1 MPKSSAILQTDL
13 FGGHETAPAPP
24 GPEGLRYH
32 ADVISAAEEQALAR
46 DLATLPFTPFNFHG
60 YLGHRQVVSFGLRY
74 NYDRRAVEDA
84 ASLPDFLEPLRSRIA
99 DFAGRP
105 ADDFVQCLVNQYRE
119 GAGIGWH
126 RDKPQFGDVVGVS
139 LLAPCVMRFR
149 RRIGDGFKRIATPLA
164 PRSAY
169 LLTGPARSQWE
180 HSITPMDQLRYSV
193 TFRTLPRA

>member
-1 MPKSSAILQTDL
+1 MPKSSAILQADL
-13 FGGHETAPAPP
+13 FGGQEAAPAPP

-32 ADVISAAEEQALAR
+32 ADLISAAEEQALAR
-46 DLATLPFTPFNFHG
+46 DLAALPFTPFNFHG

-99 DFAGRP
+99 DFAERP

-149 RRIGDGFKRIATPLA
+149 RRIGDGFERIATPLA

-180 HSITPMDQLRYSV
+180 HSIPPMDQLRYSV

>member
-1 MPKSSAILQTDL
+1 MPKSSAILQADL
-13 FGGHETAPAPP
+13 FGGHEPASAPP
-24 GPEGLRYH
+24 GPEGLRYQ
-32 ADVISAAEEQALAR
+32 DDLISASEELALAR
-46 DLATLPFTPFNFHG
+46 DLSTLPFTPFNFHG

-84 ASLPDFLEPLRSRIA
+84 APLPDFVEALRGRIA

-105 ADDFVQCLVNQYRE
+105 ADDFVQCLVNQYSE

-149 RRIGDGFKRIATPLA
+149 RRIGDGFERIATPLA

-193 TFRTLPRA
+193 TFRTLP